1 MNFQQFLAE
10 LKNLITG
17 GRQLQQV
24 SADLDGA
31 RAEIATLVARAEA
44 AEGERDALKS
54 ENDRLKGDKAQA
66 EKDRDAAMAAQ
77 QEAESER
84 AESERTLPGRAS
96 QGAAKIVADVTG
108 DPLAVGAG
116 EAISPT
122 GALSGGS
129 LEAAWNEAKKDPLKK
144 AEFMRHRRDD
154 IRAFL
159 NDAGRN

>member
-17 GRQLQQV
+17 GKQLQQV
-24 SADLDGA
+24 NADLDAA
-31 RAEIATLVARAEA
+31 RAENAALAARAEA

-54 ENDRLKGDKAQA
+54 ENEKLKGEKAQA
-66 EKDRDAAMAAQ
+66 ET
-77 QEAESER
+77 ER
-84 AESERTLPGRAS
+84 AAARAAKEKAEKEKAEAERTLPVRAS

-116 EAISPT
+116 EVMGPT

-129 LEAAWNEAKKDPLKK
+129 LEAAWNEAKKDPVRK
-144 AEFMRHRRDD
+144 AEFMRERRDD

-159 NDAGRN
+159 NESGRN